1 MHMKLSHTR
10 KTEGTLPKNI
20 KRGKELHEVARLKK
34 YTRITHGSLFLSLSH
49 GYENGTHTQTHI
61 KNQKRCFTM
70 KTDRIHRE
78 GMRLPERRNKIHL
91 GERVRELKTF
101 KPLG

>member
-1 MHMKLSHTR
+1 MLCLHMKLSHTR

-61 KNQKRCFTM
+61 KKPETLLHYE
-70 KTDRIHRE
+70 DRQNTQRGNE
-78 GMRLPERRNKIHL
+78 TP
-91 GERVRELKTF
+91 
-101 KPLG
+101 

>member
-1 MHMKLSHTR
+1 
-10 KTEGTLPKNI
+10 
-20 KRGKELHEVARLKK
+20 
-34 YTRITHGSLFLSLSH
+34 
-49 GYENGTHTQTHI
+49 
-61 KNQKRCFTM
+61 M